1 MWYVRDLSTIDIL
14 NLIAGY
20 LSELLARL
28 LQMHRCVSVVLLLLI
43 YTKVV
48 KGTLWIGG
56 WNVLFLDRLQGL
68 VTNLASTVLG

>member
-1 MWYVRDLSTIDIL
+1 MWYVRDLTTIDIL

-28 LQMHRCVSVVLLLLI
+28 LQMHRYVSVVLLLLI

-56 WNVLFLDRLQGL
+56 WNILFLDRL
-68 VTNLASTVLG
+68 

>member
-1 MWYVRDLSTIDIL
+1 MWYVRDLTTIDIL

-20 LSELLARL
+20 LSELLAWL
-28 LQMHRCVSVVLLLLI
+28 FQMHRCVSVVLLLLI

-56 WNVLFLDRLQGL
+56 WNVLFLDRL
-68 VTNLASTVLG
+68 

>member
-1 MWYVRDLSTIDIL
+1 MWYVRDLTTIDIL

-20 LSELLARL
+20 LSELLPRL

-43 YTKVV
+43 YPKVV

-56 WNVLFLDRLQGL
+56 WNVLFLDRL
-68 VTNLASTVLG
+68 

>member
-1 MWYVRDLSTIDIL
+1 MWYVRDLTTIDIL
-14 NLIAGY
+14 NLIAWY
-20 LSELLARL
+20 LSELLAWL

-56 WNVLFLDRLQGL
+56 WNVLFLDRL
-68 VTNLASTVLG
+68 